1 MRNRFSRLGLES
13 KSHYKLYKS
22 GRRWVAAGIT
32 VFSVGVGLT
41 FSQVEQAKAATDTST
56 DEAENSTNVSSNAT
70 TATKNTVVLKS
81 SGTATT
87 TTTDTKDTTATTAAA
102 KATTSSVAASSTA
115 VSSAATSSTAAS
127 STVTASTTVSSAA
140 TSSTATSS
148 AVKASTTVSSATTS
162 STAASKA
169 ITASTIVASAATAN
183 TTASSTATK
192 SIDTDSTSTTTLKTA
207 TSANYSVDSQGTNTT
222 SSSVANTLTS
232 AATASQESNDTG
244 AATTTTT
251 SDAVSGIVSAAS
263 STTPITRSTANKVMT
278 MLATKSTIQAVAAL
292 TSDAEAQATVSLVT
306 TGAVSMSYSDNG
318 ASIMKL
324 GQYISSPDTTPDNDI
339 AYYIQDASGNYLE
352 DINGQKVN
360 LLYLLFLDEEHVN
373 SYFDITYTDRQGQVT
388 NYAEGTDLE
397 SLKQAGNYAITL
409 NATGKAAMSEVIQG
423 YASYYDLSG
432 DVDVTDYVPTFSTG
446 ASDYTFTLQILP
458 ATIKATTASD
468 GLAMNIATQPYT
480 GSLTMLPTSLTVKD
494 GASVNVLQIKNGVI
508 SHAEPGVAGTVGQTV
523 LTSADFTYTYQGTGT
538 NLTEADVGVYTLTLN
553 AAGRAAI
560 QAALGSN
567 YILDADAVFTKPT
580 NRVTAAELGL
590 TTASDTVT
598 YDGKAHGTSVSVTS
612 GTAYDQFDF
621 TTPTGTNVGSYAM
634 TYELNDATQAA
645 ILAKNY
651 TVTATDGTLVI
662 TPEDMTVTVNDSNV
676 DYDGQAH
683 GTTAS
688 VTSGTNYDDLVFT
701 AVATDGSGATS
712 YTNAGSYAM
721 TGATTAAA
729 GNYNISYVNGTITI
743 NKVNANITIPSKI
756 YWNDG
761 TEKNLT
767 AVVAGTVNGETL
779 NYSVTDGLSA
789 VGTKTITANYDAAD
803 PVNQNYT
810 ITVVPGTLTIGDI
823 AVQYLYEH
831 TDAAGKTQ
839 VDSTAT
845 GTATHGSDAMA
856 TDYLTYSTAEKPKT
870 GYTLVSDDTGV
881 APNGTLA
888 NSGGTVTYIYLAN
901 TETATVAYVDQTTGA
916 TIKTEPLQ
924 GAYGTTDTY
933 TTADKIAAYE
943 NAGYEL
949 VSSTFPTTGVV
960 YDEDGTVKSYTVTLK
975 HKFVTVTPDNPGTPD
990 QPIAPANPDG
1000 PKYPAGT
1007 TAADLTTSV
1016 SQTIKYQYQNGDS
1029 AATDN
1034 VQTVTFKRSATVD
1047 EVDGTLVYTAW
1058 LNGDST
1064 TAYYPAVA
1072 SPVITGYTA
1081 DKPNVTSTDS
1091 VTGTDLDTVVIVT
1104 YKVNTEKATVAYV
1117 DTTTGQTI
1125 KTEPLQGAYGTTDTY
1140 TTADKI
1146 AAYENAGY
1154 ELVSSTFP
1162 TTGVVY
1168 DEDGTVKSY
1177 TVTLKHKFV
1186 TVTPDNPG
1194 TPDQPIDPANPDGPK
1209 YPAGTTAAD
1218 LTTSVSQTIKYQYQN
1233 GDSAA
1238 TDNVQ
1243 TVTFKRSAT
1252 VDEVDGTLVYTDW
1265 LNGDST
1271 TAYYPAVAS
1280 PVITGYTADKPNVTS
1295 TDSVTGTD
1303 LDTVVIVTYKVNT
1316 EKATVAYVD
1325 TTTGQTIKT
1334 EPLQGAYG
1342 TTDTYT
1348 TADTIA
1354 AYEND
1359 GYELVSSTF
1368 PTAGVVY
1375 DEDGTVKS
1383 YTVTLKHKFVT
1394 VTPDNPGTPDQP
1406 IDPANPDGPKYP
1418 AGTTAADLTTSVSQ
1432 TIKYQY
1438 QNGDSAA
1445 TDNVQTMTFK
1455 RSATIDEVDGTLVY
1469 TDWLNG
1475 DSTTAYYPAVA
1486 SPVITG
1492 YTADKPNVTS
1502 TDSVTGTD
1510 LDTVVIVTYKVNT
1523 EKATVAY
1530 VDTTTGQTLYIA
1542 DVKGDYNT
1550 QSTYRTAETI
1560 AKYVKAG
1567 YELVGDNYPTNGIMF
1582 DEDGTVKS
1590 YTVTLKHK
1598 LVTVTP
1604 ADPGTPGQ
1612 PIDPANPDGPKYPAG
1627 TTAADLTTSVSQ
1639 TIKYQYQNGAVA
1651 SADNVQTVTFNRNAT
1666 IDEVDNT
1673 LVYTAWQTGDA
1684 ATGRYVT
1691 VMSPVIT
1698 GYTADKPSVAGNDAV
1713 ASTDSNTTSTV
1724 TYRVNTEKA
1733 TVMYVDQTTGQ
1744 TIKTEPLQ
1752 GAYGTTDAY
1761 TTTDTIAAYENDGYE
1776 LVSST
1781 FPTAGVVYDEDGT
1794 VKSYTVTLKHKF
1806 VTVTPDNPGTPD
1818 QPIDPANPDGPKYP
1832 AGTTAAD
1839 LTTSVSQTI
1848 KYQYQNGAVAGADNV
1863 QTITFNRNVTLD
1875 EVDGT
1880 LVYTDWLNGDV
1891 ATTGSYN
1898 TVASSVLTGYT
1909 ADKTSIAGND
1919 AVTSTA
1925 QDTTVVVTYT
1935 ANPET
1940 ATVTYIDATTGQTL
1954 DIKTLTGDFNT
1965 SSDYRTTDTIANYI
1979 KVGYALVASDYP
1991 ATGVMFDEDGTV
2003 KTYTV
2008 TLKHKMMTVT
2018 PTDPGTPGQPIDPAN
2033 PDGPKYPAGTTTQAL
2048 TKQVSQTIKYQ
2059 YQNGDTLGTKNVQ
2072 TITFNRNATIDE
2084 VDGTLVYTAWVTGN
2098 SETGHYEAVDSP
2110 VITGYTADKMSIAG
2124 NNVANTAQ
2132 DTTEIVTYTANSETA
2147 TVTYID
2153 TTTGQILDVVTLTG
2167 DFATQSAY
2175 RTTDMITKYVKNGY
2189 VLGRDE
2195 YPASGATFNA
2205 DGVVRNYFVRLA
2217 HAIDST
2223 TATKTITQTVHY
2235 QNMAG
2240 TQLHADTVRTITF
2253 IRVKTIDRVTGE
2265 ITYGNWSI
2273 NQAGNRFETVAAISI
2288 PGYQPTTTGTQV
2300 VTVTPGSADD
2310 VQTIRYVADTPA
2322 TSETPKTPAGTITI
2336 KTPDKVNPGKPT
2348 PPKTTKQVVQA
2359 KQPGNIDQ
2367 SIRTAIADETT
2378 VKLAKSAKTVKAMPD
2393 RKSTATHKQARLPQ
2407 TNDDRQ
2413 ASVAAELLGLTAA
2426 TLLVGLG
2433 ALLKKHRD

>member
-115 VSSAATSSTAAS
+115 VSSVATSSTAA
-127 STVTASTTVSSAA
+127 
-140 TSSTATSS
+140 SS

-162 STAASKA
+162 STAVSKA
-169 ITASTIVASAATAN
+169 TTASTTVASTTTSSTAVSKATTASTIVASAATAN

-232 AATASQESNDTG
+232 AATASQESNDND

-251 SDAVSGIVSAAS
+251 SVAVSGIVSAAS
-263 STTPITRSTANKVMT
+263 STTPITRSTTNKVMT

-324 GQYISSPDTTPDNDI
+324 GQYISSPDMTPDNDI

-409 NATGKAAMSEVIQG
+409 NAIGKAAMSEVIQG

-446 ASDYTFTLQILP
+446 ASDYTFKLQILP

-538 NLTEADVGVYTLTLN
+538 NLTGADVGVYTLTLN

-688 VTSGTNYDDLVFT
+688 ITSGTNYDDLVFT

-743 NKVNANITIPSKI
+743 NKVSATITIPSKI

-761 TEKNLT
+761 TEKNLM
-767 AVVAGTVNGETL
+767 AAVAGTVNGETL

-789 VGTKTITANYDAAD
+789 VGTKTITATYDATD

-845 GTATHGSDAMA
+845 GTATHGSDATA

-881 APNGTLA
+881 APNGMLA

-933 TTADKIAAYE
+933 TTADK
-943 NAGYEL
+943 
-949 VSSTFPTTGVV
+949 
-960 YDEDGTVKSYTVTLK
+960 
-975 HKFVTVTPDNPGTPD
+975 
-990 QPIAPANPDG
+990 
-1000 PKYPAGT
+1000 
-1007 TAADLTTSV
+1007 
-1016 SQTIKYQYQNGDS
+1016 
-1029 AATDN
+1029 
-1034 VQTVTFKRSATVD
+1034 
-1047 EVDGTLVYTAW
+1047 
-1058 LNGDST
+1058 
-1064 TAYYPAVA
+1064 
-1072 SPVITGYTA
+1072 
-1081 DKPNVTSTDS
+1081 
-1091 VTGTDLDTVVIVT
+1091 
-1104 YKVNTEKATVAYV
+1104 
-1117 DTTTGQTI
+1117 
-1125 KTEPLQGAYGTTDTY
+1125 
-1140 TTADKI
+1140 
-1146 AAYENAGY
+1146 
-1154 ELVSSTFP
+1154 
-1162 TTGVVY
+1162 
-1168 DEDGTVKSY
+1168 
-1177 TVTLKHKFV
+1177 
-1186 TVTPDNPG
+1186 
-1194 TPDQPIDPANPDGPK
+1194 
-1209 YPAGTTAAD
+1209 
-1218 LTTSVSQTIKYQYQN
+1218 
-1233 GDSAA
+1233 
-1238 TDNVQ
+1238 
-1243 TVTFKRSAT
+1243 
-1252 VDEVDGTLVYTDW
+1252 
-1265 LNGDST
+1265 
-1271 TAYYPAVAS
+1271 
-1280 PVITGYTADKPNVTS
+1280 
-1295 TDSVTGTD
+1295 
-1303 LDTVVIVTYKVNT
+1303 
-1316 EKATVAYVD
+1316 
-1325 TTTGQTIKT
+1325 
-1334 EPLQGAYG
+1334 
-1342 TTDTYT
+1342 
-1348 TADTIA
+1348 IA

-1432 TIKYQY
+1432 IIKYQY
-1438 QNGDSAA
+1438 QNGTVAGA
-1445 TDNVQTMTFK
+1445 DNVQTVIFN
-1455 RSATIDEVDGTLVY
+1455 RNATIDEVDNTLVY
-1469 TDWLNG
+1469 TDWLTG
-1475 DSTTAYYPAVA
+1475 SAITGQYATVK

-1492 YTADKPNVTS
+1492 YTTDKA
-1502 TDSVTGTD
+1502 SVAGTD
-1510 LDTVVIVTYKVNT
+1510 TVINTAQNTTVIVTYNVNQ

-1530 VDTTTGQTLYIA
+1530 IDTTNGKTLGVDLLTGDFNSQSNYQTTDRIA
-1542 DVKGDYNT
+1542 MYLNK
-1550 QSTYRTAETI
+1550 
-1560 AKYVKAG
+1560 G
-1567 YELVGDNYPTNGIMF
+1567 YELVNDDYPTSGVIF
-1582 DEDGTVKS
+1582 DEDGTVKA

-1627 TTAADLTTSVSQ
+1627 TAAQSLTKQ
-1639 TIKYQYQNGAVA
+1639 
-1651 SADNVQTVTFNRNAT
+1651 
-1666 IDEVDNT
+1666 
-1673 LVYTAWQTGDA
+1673 
-1684 ATGRYVT
+1684 
-1691 VMSPVIT
+1691 
-1698 GYTADKPSVAGNDAV
+1698 
-1713 ASTDSNTTSTV
+1713 
-1724 TYRVNTEKA
+1724 
-1733 TVMYVDQTTGQ
+1733 
-1744 TIKTEPLQ
+1744 
-1752 GAYGTTDAY
+1752 
-1761 TTTDTIAAYENDGYE
+1761 
-1776 LVSST
+1776 
-1781 FPTAGVVYDEDGT
+1781 
-1794 VKSYTVTLKHKF
+1794 
-1806 VTVTPDNPGTPD
+1806 
-1818 QPIDPANPDGPKYP
+1818 
-1832 AGTTAAD
+1832 
-1839 LTTSVSQTI
+1839 VSQTI

-1891 ATTGSYN
+1891 ATTGSYS

-1925 QDTTVVVTYT
+1925 QDTTIVVTYT

-1991 ATGVMFDEDGTV
+1991 ATGVMFDEDGTI

-2059 YQNGDTLGTKNVQ
+2059 YQNGDALGTNNVQ

-2084 VDGTLVYTAWVTGN
+2084 VDGTLVYTDWVTGS
-2098 SETGHYEAVDSP
+2098 SETGHYETVDSP

-2153 TTTGQILDVVTLTG
+2153 TTTGQMLDVVTLTG

-2175 RTTDMITKYVKNGY
+2175 RTTDMIAKYVKNGY

-2223 TATKTITQTVHY
+2223 TATKTITQTVRY
-2235 QNMAG
+2235 QNMVGA
-2240 TQLHADTVRTITF
+2240 QLHADTVRTITF

-2273 NQAGNRFETVAAISI
+2273 NQASNRFETVAAISI

-2300 VTVTPGSADD
+2300 VTVTSGSADD

-2322 TSETPKTPAGTITI
+2322 TSETPKTPAETITI
-2336 KTPDKVNPGKPT
+2336 KTPDEVKSGKPT
-2348 PPKTTKQVVQA
+2348 QPQTTKQVVQA

>member
-990 QPIAPANPDG
+990 QPIA
-1000 PKYPAGT
+1000 
-1007 TAADLTTSV
+1007 
-1016 SQTIKYQYQNGDS
+1016 
-1029 AATDN
+1029 
-1034 VQTVTFKRSATVD
+1034 
-1047 EVDGTLVYTAW
+1047 
-1058 LNGDST
+1058 
-1064 TAYYPAVA
+1064 
-1072 SPVITGYTA
+1072 
-1081 DKPNVTSTDS
+1081 
-1091 VTGTDLDTVVIVT
+1091 
-1104 YKVNTEKATVAYV
+1104 
-1117 DTTTGQTI
+1117 
-1125 KTEPLQGAYGTTDTY
+1125 
-1140 TTADKI
+1140 
-1146 AAYENAGY
+1146 
-1154 ELVSSTFP
+1154 
-1162 TTGVVY
+1162 
-1168 DEDGTVKSY
+1168 
-1177 TVTLKHKFV
+1177 
-1186 TVTPDNPG
+1186 
-1194 TPDQPIDPANPDGPK
+1194 PANPDGPK

>member
-87 TTTDTKDTTATTAAA
+87 TTTDTKDTATTTAAA

-115 VSSAATSSTAAS
+115 VSSAATASTAA
-127 STVTASTTVSSAA
+127 
-140 TSSTATSS
+140 SS
-148 AVKASTTVSSATTS
+148 AVKASTTVSSAATA
-162 STAASKA
+162 STAASSTVK
-169 ITASTIVASAATAN
+169 ASTTVASAATAN

-222 SSSVANTLTS
+222 SSSVANTPTS
-232 AATASQESNDTG
+232 AATASQESNDTD

-263 STTPITRSTANKVMT
+263 STTPMTRSTTNKVMT

-306 TGAVSMSYSDNG
+306 TGTVSMSYSNNG

-324 GQYISSPDTTPDNDI
+324 GQYISSPDMTPDNDI

-360 LLYLLFLDEEHVN
+360 LLYLLFLDEEHVD
-373 SYFDITYTDRQGQVT
+373 SYFDIAYTDGQGQVT
-388 NYAEGTDLE
+388 NYDGDTDLE

-458 ATIKATTASD
+458 ATITATTASD

-508 SHAEPGVAGTVGQTV
+508 SHAEPGVAGTVGQTA

-538 NLTEADVGVYTLTLN
+538 NLTGADVGVYTLTLN

-688 VTSGTNYDDLVFT
+688 ITSGTNYDDLVFT

-743 NKVNANITIPSKI
+743 NKVNATITIPSKI

-767 AVVAGTVNGETL
+767 AVVAGTVNGEIL

-789 VGTKTITANYDAAD
+789 VGTETITATYDVND

-839 VDSTAT
+839 VDSTET
-845 GTATHGSDAMA
+845 GTATHGSDATA

-916 TIKTEPLQ
+916 TIKTDPLQ
-924 GAYGTTDTY
+924 GAYGTTDAY
-933 TTADKIAAYE
+933 TTADTIAAYE
-943 NAGYEL
+943 NAGYE
-949 VSSTFPTTGVV
+949 S
-960 YDEDGTVKSYTVTLK
+960 
-975 HKFVTVTPDNPGTPD
+975 
-990 QPIAPANPDG
+990 
-1000 PKYPAGT
+1000 
-1007 TAADLTTSV
+1007 
-1016 SQTIKYQYQNGDS
+1016 
-1029 AATDN
+1029 
-1034 VQTVTFKRSATVD
+1034 
-1047 EVDGTLVYTAW
+1047 
-1058 LNGDST
+1058 
-1064 TAYYPAVA
+1064 
-1072 SPVITGYTA
+1072 
-1081 DKPNVTSTDS
+1081 
-1091 VTGTDLDTVVIVT
+1091 
-1104 YKVNTEKATVAYV
+1104 
-1117 DTTTGQTI
+1117 
-1125 KTEPLQGAYGTTDTY
+1125 
-1140 TTADKI
+1140 
-1146 AAYENAGY
+1146 
-1154 ELVSSTFP
+1154 VSSTFP

-1265 LNGDST
+1265 QTGDAAT
-1271 TAYYPAVAS
+1271 GRYVTVTS
-1280 PVITGYTADKPNVTS
+1280 PVITGYTADKPSVAGNDAVASTDLNTTS
-1295 TDSVTGTD
+1295 T
-1303 LDTVVIVTYKVNT
+1303 VTYRVNT
-1316 EKATVAYVD
+1316 EKATVMYVD
-1325 TTTGQTIKT
+1325 QTTGQTIKT

-1354 AYEND
+1354 AYENA

-1368 PTAGVVY
+1368 PTTGVVY

-1486 SPVITG
+1486 SSVITG

-1582 DEDGTVKS
+1582 DKDGTVKS

-1673 LVYTAWQTGDA
+1673 LVYTDWQTGDA
-1684 ATGRYVT
+1684 TTGRYVT
-1691 VMSPVIT
+1691 VTSPVIT

-1713 ASTDSNTTSTV
+1713 ASTDLNTTSTV

-1761 TTTDTIAAYENDGYE
+1761 TTADTIAAYENDGYE

-1848 KYQYQNGAVAGADNV
+1848 KYQYQNGAVASADNVQTVTFNRNATIDEVDNTLVYTDWLNGSATTGQYATVKSPVITGYTTDKASVAGTDTVINTAQNTTVIVTYNVNQEKATVAYIDTTNGKTLGVDLLTGDFNSQSNYQTTDRIAMYLNKGYELVNDDYPTSGVIFDEDGTVKAYTVTLKHKLVTVTPADPGTPGQPIDPANPDGPKYPAGTAAQSLTKQVSQTIKYQYQNGAVAGADNV
-1863 QTITFNRNVTLD
+1863 QTVIFNRNATID

-1891 ATTGSYN
+1891 ATTGSYS
-1898 TVASSVLTGYT
+1898 TVASLVLTGYT

-1925 QDTTVVVTYT
+1925 QDTTIVVTYT

-2059 YQNGDTLGTKNVQ
+2059 YQNGDALGTNNIQ

-2084 VDGTLVYTAWVTGN
+2084 VDGTLVYTDWVTGN
-2098 SETGHYEAVDSP
+2098 SETGHYETVDSP

-2175 RTTDMITKYVKNGY
+2175 RTTDMIAKYVKNGY

-2288 PGYQPTTTGTQV
+2288 PGYQTTTTGTQV

-2322 TSETPKTPAGTITI
+2322 TSETPKTPAETITI
-2336 KTPDKVNPGKPT
+2336 KTPDEVKSGKPT
-2348 PPKTTKQVVQA
+2348 QPQTTKQVVQA

-2393 RKSTATHKQARLPQ
+2393 RKSTATQKQARLPQ

-2413 ASVAAELLGLTAA
+2413 ASVAAEILGLTAA

>member
-1140 TTADKI
+1140 TTAD
-1146 AAYENAGY
+1146 
-1154 ELVSSTFP
+1154 
-1162 TTGVVY
+1162 
-1168 DEDGTVKSY
+1168 
-1177 TVTLKHKFV
+1177 
-1186 TVTPDNPG
+1186 
-1194 TPDQPIDPANPDGPK
+1194 
-1209 YPAGTTAAD
+1209 
-1218 LTTSVSQTIKYQYQN
+1218 
-1233 GDSAA
+1233 
-1238 TDNVQ
+1238 
-1243 TVTFKRSAT
+1243 
-1252 VDEVDGTLVYTDW
+1252 
-1265 LNGDST
+1265 
-1271 TAYYPAVAS
+1271 
-1280 PVITGYTADKPNVTS
+1280 
-1295 TDSVTGTD
+1295 
-1303 LDTVVIVTYKVNT
+1303 
-1316 EKATVAYVD
+1316 
-1325 TTTGQTIKT
+1325 
-1334 EPLQGAYG
+1334 
-1342 TTDTYT
+1342 
-1348 TADTIA
+1348 TIA

-1651 SADNVQTVTFNRNAT
+1651 SADNV
-1666 IDEVDNT
+1666 
-1673 LVYTAWQTGDA
+1673 
-1684 ATGRYVT
+1684 
-1691 VMSPVIT
+1691 
-1698 GYTADKPSVAGNDAV
+1698 
-1713 ASTDSNTTSTV
+1713 
-1724 TYRVNTEKA
+1724 
-1733 TVMYVDQTTGQ
+1733 
-1744 TIKTEPLQ
+1744 
-1752 GAYGTTDAY
+1752 
-1761 TTTDTIAAYENDGYE
+1761 
-1776 LVSST
+1776 
-1781 FPTAGVVYDEDGT
+1781 
-1794 VKSYTVTLKHKF
+1794 
-1806 VTVTPDNPGTPD
+1806 
-1818 QPIDPANPDGPKYP
+1818 
-1832 AGTTAAD
+1832 
-1839 LTTSVSQTI
+1839 
-1848 KYQYQNGAVAGADNV
+1848 
-1863 QTITFNRNVTLD
+1863 
-1875 EVDGT
+1875 
-1880 LVYTDWLNGDV
+1880 
-1891 ATTGSYN
+1891 
-1898 TVASSVLTGYT
+1898 
-1909 ADKTSIAGND
+1909 
-1919 AVTSTA
+1919 
-1925 QDTTVVVTYT
+1925 
-1935 ANPET
+1935 
-1940 ATVTYIDATTGQTL
+1940 
-1954 DIKTLTGDFNT
+1954 
-1965 SSDYRTTDTIANYI
+1965 
-1979 KVGYALVASDYP
+1979 
-1991 ATGVMFDEDGTV
+1991 
-2003 KTYTV
+2003 
-2008 TLKHKMMTVT
+2008 
-2018 PTDPGTPGQPIDPAN
+2018 
-2033 PDGPKYPAGTTTQAL
+2033 
-2048 TKQVSQTIKYQ
+2048 KQ
-2059 YQNGDTLGTKNVQ
+2059 
-2072 TITFNRNATIDE
+2072 
-2084 VDGTLVYTAWVTGN
+2084 
-2098 SETGHYEAVDSP
+2098 
-2110 VITGYTADKMSIAG
+2110 
-2124 NNVANTAQ
+2124 
-2132 DTTEIVTYTANSETA
+2132 
-2147 TVTYID
+2147 
-2153 TTTGQILDVVTLTG
+2153 
-2167 DFATQSAY
+2167 
-2175 RTTDMITKYVKNGY
+2175 
-2189 VLGRDE
+2189 
-2195 YPASGATFNA
+2195 
-2205 DGVVRNYFVRLA
+2205 
-2217 HAIDST
+2217 
-2223 TATKTITQTVHY
+2223 
-2235 QNMAG
+2235 
-2240 TQLHADTVRTITF
+2240 
-2253 IRVKTIDRVTGE
+2253 
-2265 ITYGNWSI
+2265 
-2273 NQAGNRFETVAAISI
+2273 
-2288 PGYQPTTTGTQV
+2288 
-2300 VTVTPGSADD
+2300 
-2310 VQTIRYVADTPA
+2310 
-2322 TSETPKTPAGTITI
+2322 
-2336 KTPDKVNPGKPT
+2336 
-2348 PPKTTKQVVQA
+2348 
-2359 KQPGNIDQ
+2359 
-2367 SIRTAIADETT
+2367 
-2378 VKLAKSAKTVKAMPD
+2378 
-2393 RKSTATHKQARLPQ
+2393 
-2407 TNDDRQ
+2407 
-2413 ASVAAELLGLTAA
+2413 
-2426 TLLVGLG
+2426 
-2433 ALLKKHRD
+2433 

>member
-115 VSSAATSSTAAS
+115 VSSVATSSTAA
-127 STVTASTTVSSAA
+127 
-140 TSSTATSS
+140 SS

-162 STAASKA
+162 STAVSKA
-169 ITASTIVASAATAN
+169 TTASTTVASAATANTTASSAATAN

-232 AATASQESNDTG
+232 AATASQESNDTD

-263 STTPITRSTANKVMT
+263 STTPITRSTTNKVMT

-306 TGAVSMSYSDNG
+306 TGAVSMSYSNNG

-324 GQYISSPDTTPDNDI
+324 GQYISSPDMTPDNDI

-360 LLYLLFLDEEHVN
+360 LLYLLFLDEEHVD
-373 SYFDITYTDRQGQVT
+373 SYFDIAYTDGQGQVT
-388 NYAEGTDLE
+388 NYDGDTDLE

-423 YASYYDLSG
+423 YASYYDLSS

-538 NLTEADVGVYTLTLN
+538 NLTGADAGIYTLTLN

-560 QAALGSN
+560 QAALGAN

-743 NKVNANITIPSKI
+743 NKVNATITIPSKI

-767 AVVAGTVNGETL
+767 AAVAGTVNGETL

-789 VGTKTITANYDAAD
+789 VGTETITATYDAAD

-823 AVQYLYEH
+823 VVQYLYEH

-845 GTATHGSDAMA
+845 GTATHGSDATA

-916 TIKTEPLQ
+916 TIKTDPLQ

-933 TTADKIAAYE
+933 TT
-943 NAGYEL
+943 
-949 VSSTFPTTGVV
+949 T
-960 YDEDGTVKSYTVTLK
+960 
-975 HKFVTVTPDNPGTPD
+975 
-990 QPIAPANPDG
+990 
-1000 PKYPAGT
+1000 
-1007 TAADLTTSV
+1007 
-1016 SQTIKYQYQNGDS
+1016 
-1029 AATDN
+1029 
-1034 VQTVTFKRSATVD
+1034 
-1047 EVDGTLVYTAW
+1047 
-1058 LNGDST
+1058 
-1064 TAYYPAVA
+1064 
-1072 SPVITGYTA
+1072 
-1081 DKPNVTSTDS
+1081 
-1091 VTGTDLDTVVIVT
+1091 
-1104 YKVNTEKATVAYV
+1104 
-1117 DTTTGQTI
+1117 
-1125 KTEPLQGAYGTTDTY
+1125 
-1140 TTADKI
+1140 
-1146 AAYENAGY
+1146 
-1154 ELVSSTFP
+1154 
-1162 TTGVVY
+1162 
-1168 DEDGTVKSY
+1168 
-1177 TVTLKHKFV
+1177 
-1186 TVTPDNPG
+1186 
-1194 TPDQPIDPANPDGPK
+1194 
-1209 YPAGTTAAD
+1209 
-1218 LTTSVSQTIKYQYQN
+1218 
-1233 GDSAA
+1233 
-1238 TDNVQ
+1238 
-1243 TVTFKRSAT
+1243 
-1252 VDEVDGTLVYTDW
+1252 
-1265 LNGDST
+1265 
-1271 TAYYPAVAS
+1271 
-1280 PVITGYTADKPNVTS
+1280 
-1295 TDSVTGTD
+1295 
-1303 LDTVVIVTYKVNT
+1303 
-1316 EKATVAYVD
+1316 
-1325 TTTGQTIKT
+1325 
-1334 EPLQGAYG
+1334 
-1342 TTDTYT
+1342 
-1348 TADTIA
+1348 DTIA
-1354 AYEND
+1354 AYENA

-1394 VTPDNPGTPDQP
+1394 VTPDTPGTPDQP
-1406 IDPANPDGPKYP
+1406 IAPANPDGPKYP

-1612 PIDPANPDGPKYPAG
+1612 PIDPANPAGPKYPAG

-1639 TIKYQYQNGAVA
+1639 TIKYQYQNSAVA

-1673 LVYTAWQTGDA
+1673 LFYTDWLTGSA
-1684 ATGRYVT
+1684 ITGQYATVK
-1691 VMSPVIT
+1691 SPVIT
-1698 GYTADKPSVAGNDAV
+1698 GYTTDKASVAG
-1713 ASTDSNTTSTV
+1713 TDTVINTAQNTTVIV
-1724 TYRVNTEKA
+1724 TYNVNQEKA
-1733 TVMYVDQTTGQ
+1733 TVAYIDTTNGKTLGVDLLTGDFNSQSNYQTT
-1744 TIKTEPLQ
+1744 
-1752 GAYGTTDAY
+1752 DR
-1761 TTTDTIAAYENDGYE
+1761 IAMYLNKGYE
-1776 LVSST
+1776 LVNDDY
-1781 FPTAGVVYDEDGT
+1781 PTSGVIFDEDGT
-1794 VKSYTVTLKHKF
+1794 VKAYTVTLKHKL
-1806 VTVTPDNPGTPD
+1806 VTVTPADPGTPG

-1832 AGTTAAD
+1832 AGTAAQS
-1839 LTTSVSQTI
+1839 LTKQVSQTI

-2008 TLKHKMMTVT
+2008 TLKHKMLTVT

-2059 YQNGDTLGTKNVQ
+2059 YQNGDALGTNNVQ

-2084 VDGTLVYTAWVTGN
+2084 VDGTLVYTDWVTGN

-2153 TTTGQILDVVTLTG
+2153 TTTGQMLDVVTLTG

-2175 RTTDMITKYVKNGY
+2175 RTTDMIAKYVKNGY

-2205 DGVVRNYFVRLA
+2205 DGVVHNYFVRLA

-2223 TATKTITQTVHY
+2223 TATKTITQTVRY

-2273 NQAGNRFETVAAISI
+2273 NQAGNRFDTVAAISI

-2413 ASVAAELLGLTAA
+2413 ASVAAEILGLTAA